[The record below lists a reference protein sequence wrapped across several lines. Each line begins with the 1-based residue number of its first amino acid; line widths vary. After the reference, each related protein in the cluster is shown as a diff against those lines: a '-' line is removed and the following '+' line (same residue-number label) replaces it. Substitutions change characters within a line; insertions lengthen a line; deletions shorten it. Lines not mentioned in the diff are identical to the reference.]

1 MPYDYTPFR
10 NYRVPSSPNVTDVA
24 EVAAMAGDIDTDM
37 LALNTMRRAATR
49 RSGATVS
56 VAGST
61 QNIVKNT
68 NTVVTYAS
76 PAAGPV
82 FDNGAGGGVGAAAYW
97 SSGQP
102 TRLTV
107 PAGAGGLYMARFW
120 ISLNGWSGAGTNT
133 QRVFMGRN
141 GSFAAPDLW
150 QANEFANN
158 ATYNLPQGVAVQSLV
173 LLSAGDYMES
183 RVYWNGTP
191 AGPFQPF
198 AGEFS
203 LQQVA
208 V

>member
-10 NYRVPSSPNVTDVA
+10 AYRVPSSPNVVDAA
-24 EVAAMAGDIDTDM
+24 EVAAMAADINADM
-37 LALNTMRRAATR
+37 ITINGLRLAATR
-49 RSGATVS
+49 RSGANLS

-68 NTVVTYAS
+68 QTVVTYAA
-76 PAAGPV
+76 PAAGPS
-82 FDNGAGGGVGAAAYW
+82 FDNGATGGIGASAYW
-97 SSGQP
+97 ASGTP

-107 PAGAGGLYMARFW
+107 PAGAGGLYLARFW
-120 ISLNGWSGAGTNT
+120 ISLNGWAGAGTNT
-133 QRVFMGRN
+133 QRVSMGRN
-141 GSFAAPDLW
+141 GSFAVPDLW
-150 QANEFANN
+150 QANMFANN
-158 ATYNLPQGVAVQSLV
+158 ATFNLPQGVSVESLV
-173 LLSAGDYMES
+173 LLNAGDYMES

-198 AGEFS
+198 GGEFS